1 MNLLNFHA
9 GSETRDTCDRVTTA
23 LVSSTT
29 VFLVTSVVFI
39 LIGFLCGRFMLS
51 RSNEQSSKLKFES
64 KCKSAQDNQSSQP
77 GHVYEAVTSKMI
89 VNYFPGQNL
98 DLMENVA
105 YDFVQPKALK

>member
-1 MNLLNFHA
+1 MQIA
-9 GSETRDTCDRVTTA
+9 RPETHVIERATTA
-23 LVSSTT
+23 LMSSAT
-29 VFLVTSVVFI
+29 VFLVTLVVFI

-51 RSNEQSSKLKFES
+51 RSNKQSSKLKFES

-77 GHVYEAVTSKMI
+77 GHVYEAVTPEMI

-98 DLMENVA
+98 DLTENVA